1 MICFRKRGYVSETH
15 HNQTLATNIPKNQRR
30 GPMEKIQ
37 ATVVEDGQM
46 TAMIQVQIQTD
57 NILMVKN
64 NQDGGGQ
71 VRFVRKQKISWLLV

>member
-1 MICFRKRGYVSETH
+1 
-15 HNQTLATNIPKNQRR
+15 
-30 GPMEKIQ
+30 MEKIQ

-57 NILMVKN
+57 NIFMVKN
-64 NQDGGGQ
+64 NQEGGGQ